1 MSFNYGLRP
10 TTVQMVTLSGSTSTQ
25 SSAFGSQ
32 SEYVRICSNA
42 DVHILFGANPTAT
55 ANSIFIPADEPE
67 IFKISPGEKVAIITT
82 STNDCNFLTW
92 RNLQSLVLVVMIFLL
107 LK

>member
-10 TTVQMVTLSGSTSTQ
+10 TTVQMVSLSGGTSTQ

-67 IFKISPGEKVAIITT
+67 IFKISPGEKVAVIGSSGNKI
-82 STNDCNFLTW
+82 S
-92 RNLQSLVLVVMIFLL
+92 VVEMSA
-107 LK
+107 

>member
-10 TTVQMVTLSGSTSTQ
+10 TTVQMIALTGSSSTQ

-42 DVHILFGANPTAT
+42 AVHILFGANPTAT
-55 ANSIFIPADEPE
+55 TSKIYIPANEPE
-67 IFKISPGEKVAIITT
+67 IFKVSPGEKVAIIG
-82 STNDCNFLTW
+82 SSGDDI
-92 RNLQSLVLVVMIFLL
+92 SVVELSA
-107 LK
+107 

>member
-32 SEYVRICSNA
+32 SEYVRICSNI
-42 DVHILFGANPTAT
+42 DVHVVGANPTAT
-55 ANSIFIPADEPE
+55 LIVFLFSTDEPE
-67 IFKISPGEKVAIITT
+67 IFKISPGEK
-82 STNDCNFLTW
+82 
-92 RNLQSLVLVVMIFLL
+92 M
-107 LK
+107 

>member
-25 SSAFGSQ
+25 SSAFGNQ

-55 ANSIFIPADEPE
+55 ANSIF
-67 IFKISPGEKVAIITT
+67 KISPGEKVAVIGA
-82 STNDCNFLTW
+82 SGNDI
-92 RNLQSLVLVVMIFLL
+92 SVVEMSA
-107 LK
+107 

>member
-10 TTVQMVTLSGSTSTQ
+10 TTVQMIALTGSSSTQ

-42 DVHILFGANPTAT
+42 AVHILFGANPTAT
-55 ANSIFIPADEPE
+55 TSKIYIPANEPE
-67 IFKISPGEKVAIITT
+67 IFKVSPGEKVAIIGSSGNKISVTE
-82 STNDCNFLTW
+82 
-92 RNLQSLVLVVMIFLL
+92 MGG
-107 LK
+107 

>member
-55 ANSIFIPADEPE
+55 ANSIFIPANEPE
-67 IFKISPGEKVAIITT
+67 IFKVSPGEKMAAIGTANVSVT
-82 STNDCNFLTW
+82 ELS
-92 RNLQSLVLVVMIFLL
+92 S
-107 LK
+107 